1 VSRDLTICMECG
13 KKASLVDGKRIYP
26 HRPDLFAKSFFLC
39 ECGAYV
45 GCHKGTK
52 NPLGYPAGDA
62 TRRARSAAHAAFDPL
77 WKTRTMPRSE
87 AYKWLAD
94 RLGQTAGETH
104 ISWMDAATA
113 RRVVEVCSVLRLSP
127 PATRARLAEAEAA
140 IEAVP
145 SLVLPEREERGSSS
159 ASLPAHPAIA
169 AATEAQNSAGW
180 EPSQAEQG
188 SDVTLWAVVLYPG
201 SRYTDIGI
209 GGHKVTVPNDAL
221 QTSWA
226 FANLPSPSSL
236 PCAASERGKASGAES
251 ARTEPHSSV
260 LTDTP
265 CQSEKGAE

>member
-1 VSRDLTICMECG
+1 MTEEPMTKEQGELSPENR
-13 KKASLVDGKRIYP
+13 ALVYAEPNVIHYD
-26 HRPDLFAKSFFLC
+26 
-39 ECGAYV
+39 
-45 GCHKGTK
+45 
-52 NPLGYPAGDA
+52 
-62 TRRARSAAHAAFDPL
+62 
-77 WKTRTMPRSE
+77 TM
-87 AYKWLAD
+87 
-94 RLGQTAGETH
+94 TAGGRVDFCEMTKAALNRLL
-104 ISWMDAATA
+104 DAARA
-113 RRVVEVCSVLRLSP
+113 EGR
-127 PATRARLAEAEAA
+127 AT

-145 SLVLPEREERGSSS
+145 SLVLVGGEEGGSSS